1 VSTSRLGRA
10 RTQSLCGTA
19 RGIASR
25 KTSPE
30 SRAAKRRPCRYAA
43 IWTCQSTHECS
54 QRMSSQRGGSHR
66 R

>member
-25 KTSPE
+25 E
-30 SRAAKRRPCRYAA
+30 QQQREAKRRKCRYAA
-43 IWTCQSTHECS
+43 IWTCQSTVDCS
-54 QRMSSQRGGSHR
+54 QRMSIHR

>member
-25 KTSPE
+25 KTASE
-30 SRAAKRRPCRYAA
+30 LRDMKRRPCRFAA
-43 IWTCQSTHECS
+43 IWTCQSSADCS
-54 QRMSSQRGGSHR
+54 QRMSTHR